1 MKTESGSRPA
11 IGGSSWGLVPL
22 FVMAHCAHH
31 ILTALPTPFLPMIRD
46 DFHLNYTQSGLLLS
60 AFSLS
65 YGLGQLPAGWLADR
79 IGQVILITMGICGV
93 ALAGLLVGF
102 SQTYTMAVIFLIL
115 MGLMGGGYHP
125 AAPALISTSVKPEH
139 LGRSLGF
146 HVIGGSSS
154 YFLAPLIGVAIA
166 AALGWRGAF
175 IGLALP
181 TVILGIFFF
190 FLIRRRVGGLKANQS
205 PESVSLPEAK
215 AVPGQYRQLVVVII
229 LSTCTAATMISTIS
243 FIPLFLVDH
252 FGVNEKTAAALLSII
267 YSGGLW
273 AAPIG
278 GYLSDRLGK
287 IPVLLFVCFLP
298 GPVIF
303 LLNFFPYGI
312 GTWGLLLVLGICLA
326 VRMPVMESYLVSRTT
341 VRNRSTILGIY
352 YFTAMESGGVL
363 TPLMGYLVDRFG
375 FYPSFTMAG
384 ATLLLVTFI
393 CSFWL
398 RESRKSKTV

>member
-1 MKTESGSRPA
+1 MKAESGSRPA
-11 IGGSSWGLVPL
+11 IGGFSWGLVPL
-22 FVMAHCAHH
+22 FVLAHCAHH
-31 ILTALPTPFLPMIRD
+31 ILTSLPTPFLPMIRD

-205 PESVSLPEAK
+205 PGSASLQEAK
-215 AVPGQYRQLVVVII
+215 GRSRAIPATGGDDYPQHLHGGHHDLHHLLYPFVPGR
-229 LSTCTAATMISTIS
+229 S
-243 FIPLFLVDH
+243 FR
-252 FGVNEKTAAALLSII
+252 GQ
-267 YSGGLW
+267 
-273 AAPIG
+273 
-278 GYLSDRLGK
+278 
-287 IPVLLFVCFLP
+287 
-298 GPVIF
+298 
-303 LLNFFPYGI
+303 
-312 GTWGLLLVLGICLA
+312 
-326 VRMPVMESYLVSRTT
+326 
-341 VRNRSTILGIY
+341 
-352 YFTAMESGGVL
+352 
-363 TPLMGYLVDRFG
+363 
-375 FYPSFTMAG
+375 
-384 ATLLLVTFI
+384 
-393 CSFWL
+393 
-398 RESRKSKTV
+398 

>member
-1 MKTESGSRPA
+1 MKDIKANRTTIGSF
-11 IGGSSWGLVPL
+11 SSGLVPL
-22 FVMAHCAHH
+22 FVLAHCAHH

-46 DFHLNYTQSGLLLS
+46 DFHLNYTQSGFLLS
-60 AFSLS
+60 AFSIS

-93 ALAGLLVGF
+93 ALAGLFVGF
-102 SQTYTMAVIFLIL
+102 SQTYLMTVIFLVL

-125 AAPALISTSVKPEH
+125 AAPALISGSVKPEH

-146 HVIGGSSS
+146 HIIGGSSS

-181 TVILGIFFF
+181 TVLFGIIFY
-190 FLIRRRVGGLKANQS
+190 FLLSRRVGMKADKTPGSEVQND
-205 PESVSLPEAK
+205 VM
-215 AVPGQYRQLVVVII
+215 AVPGRYRQLVVMII

-252 FGVNEKTAAALLSII
+252 FGINEKTAAALLSII

-278 GYLSDRLGK
+278 GYLSDRLGR
-287 IPVLLFVCFLP
+287 IPVLLVVCFLA

-303 LLNFFPYGI
+303 LMNLVPYGI

-326 VRMPVMESYLVSRTT
+326 VRMPVMESYLVSHTT
-341 VRNRSTILGIY
+341 ARNRSTILGIY
-352 YFTAMESGGVL
+352 YFSAMESGGVL
-363 TPLMGYLVDRFG
+363 TPVMGYLIDRFG
-375 FYPSFTMAG
+375 FYPSFSIAG
-384 ATLLLVTFI
+384 AALLLVTLI

-398 RESRKSKTV
+398 WEGRK

>member
-1 MKTESGSRPA
+1 MKNESGSRPA
-11 IGGSSWGLVPL
+11 VANFSWGLVPL
-22 FVMAHCAHH
+22 FVLAHCTHH

-93 ALAGLLVGF
+93 AMAGPLVGF

-125 AAPALISTSVKPEH
+125 AAPALISTSVKAEH

-146 HVIGGSSS
+146 HIIGGSSS

-181 TVILGIFFF
+181 TVILGVFFF
-190 FLIRRRVGGLKANQS
+190 FLIRRRIGGLKAIQPPGAS
-205 PESVSLPEAK
+205 SLQETK
-215 AVPGQYRQLVVVII
+215 ALPGQYRQLVVMII

-278 GYLSDRLGK
+278 GTLSDRLGK
-287 IPVLLFVCFLP
+287 IPVLLFVCFLA

-303 LLNFFPYGI
+303 LLNFFSYGI

-326 VRMPVMESYLVSRTT
+326 VRMPVMESYLVSHTT
-341 VRNRSTILGIY
+341 VKNRSTVLGIY

-363 TPLMGYLVDRFG
+363 TPAMGYLIDRFG
-375 FYPSFTMAG
+375 FFPSFTIAG
-384 ATLLLVTFI
+384 AALLLVTFI
-393 CSFWL
+393 CSLWL
-398 RESRKSKTV
+398 REKRK